1 MRSILVKGADRI
13 ELTIRSYTDRTG
25 KTPKKKTFL
34 QVHRYIE
41 KDDKWTNKDFPCK
54 SEAEALLKMREVNQ
68 YWIEFHGY
76 TVTHERNE
84 EP

>member
-13 ELTIRSYTDRTG
+13 ELTIHSYTDRTG
-25 KTPKKKTFL
+25 RTPKKKTFL
-34 QVHRYIE
+34 QVHRYTE
-41 KDDKWTNKDFPCK
+41 KDDKWTNKDIPSK

-84 EP
+84 ES